1 MGSMQDSKSL
11 PAHAAPAFCEPRT
24 CSNLSATSSN
34 DPFTLVFCG
43 LWDMLEN
50 SQAFVNLVAPA
61 NRIKWLGQK
70 VDPRKDQITDSDRP
84 QIRVDF
90 GDPFAEIR
98 AHHGNGPAQVPVE
111 HRGGDRQAADRSTGT
126 QRPGG
131 FDRSGPVGDFRFPH
145 RIQPGDQGPDVQRHC
160 NSSTSVKPGTP
171 SVSIDNARLQEGM
184 VGWTAVWP
192 YHTWLSF
199 NVLQNLP
206 TPAA

>member
-1 MGSMQDSKSL
+1 M
-11 PAHAAPAFCEPRT
+11 
-24 CSNLSATSSN
+24 SNLSANSSG

-61 NRIKWLGQK
+61 NRIKWLGEK

-90 GDPFAEIR
+90 GDPFAEI
-98 AHHGNGPAQVPVE
+98 E
-111 HRGGDRQAADRSTGT
+111 HVTGT
-126 QRPGG
+126 DMLKCQWNIVAATNKQQI
-131 FDRSGPVGDFRFPH
+131 DRLGRNGLGASIAPVLWAIFVSLIGYGQAIKALKYNGLQFVYR
-145 RIQPGDQGPDVQRHC
+145 
-160 NSSTSVKPGTP
+160 VKPGTP